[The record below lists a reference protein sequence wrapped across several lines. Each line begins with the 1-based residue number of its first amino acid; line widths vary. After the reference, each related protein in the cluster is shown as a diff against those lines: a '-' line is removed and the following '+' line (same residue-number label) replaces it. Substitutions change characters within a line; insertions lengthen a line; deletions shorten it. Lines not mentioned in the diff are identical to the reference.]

1 MTTLW
6 VGLALLLITAVI
18 LLLLPLWRSR
28 GLRAAQSTLAAR
40 GDDARDNVSVFR
52 DRLAGLDEELARG
65 EIDQARYDTR
75 RLELER
81 DLLADTEGQA
91 PQVLKSA
98 YSGWWLTAVVVVV
111 VGFGSL
117 YAYHREGSADDLELY
132 QAREQV
138 EQNGG
143 EPQQFIAR
151 FEQEAR
157 RQPDNPNVWASLYP
171 LYRDSQQY
179 DRADH
184 ALVRLIELKGRTPA
198 LVSELAQIR
207 FVENDRRMNDEIQAL
222 ADEVLADDPRQPT
235 VHGLLGFADF
245 SNGDYQGA
253 IDHWRIAIAGSDSD
267 GSQQA
272 LRQAMA
278 AARAR
283 MGPTAEGA
291 PVEQDSEAPNEQD
304 SRP

>member
-1 MTTLW
+1 MTALW
-6 VGLALLLITAVI
+6 VGLALLLSVAVMF
-18 LLLLPLWRSR
+18 LLLPLWRSR
-28 GLRAAQSTLAAR
+28 GLRAAQSALEAR
-40 GDDARDNVSVFR
+40 GDEVQDNVTVFR
-52 DRLAGLDEELARG
+52 DRLAGLDGERLRG

-81 DLLADTEGQA
+81 DLLADTEGQT
-91 PQVLKSA
+91 PRGLKSA
-98 YSGWWLTAVVVVV
+98 YSGWWLTTVVVIV
-111 VGFGSL
+111 VGLGSL
-117 YAYHREGSADDLELY
+117 YAYHREGSADDLFLY
-132 QAREQV
+132 QAREQI

-179 DRADH
+179 DKADH
-184 ALVRLIELKGRTPA
+184 VLVRLIELKGRTPA

-207 FVENDRRMNDEIQAL
+207 FVENDRQMNGEIRTL

-235 VHGLLGFADF
+235 VHGLLGFASF
-245 SNGDYQGA
+245 SDGDYQGA

-267 GSQQA
+267 GSQKA

-291 PVEQDSEAPNEQD
+291 PVEQDSEAHNEQG
-304 SRP
+304 SQP